1 MLGGLPGSGKSTV
14 AGELARR
21 LRAVVVSVDP
31 IEDAIIRSGVPMS
44 FATGVAAYEV
54 GATVAREQLR
64 NGLTVIADAAN
75 YLEVGRDMWRHA
87 ASDVDA
93 AIAAV
98 TVICSDEALHR
109 SRLAGRDR
117 GLTAY
122 PEPTW
127 SDVQRRIAET
137 EPWPEPVLVVDPAAP
152 LDPQMAQ
159 LVERLTR

>member
-109 SRLAGRDR
+109 
-117 GLTAY
+117 
-122 PEPTW
+122 
-127 SDVQRRIAET
+127 
-137 EPWPEPVLVVDPAAP
+137 
-152 LDPQMAQ
+152 
-159 LVERLTR
+159 